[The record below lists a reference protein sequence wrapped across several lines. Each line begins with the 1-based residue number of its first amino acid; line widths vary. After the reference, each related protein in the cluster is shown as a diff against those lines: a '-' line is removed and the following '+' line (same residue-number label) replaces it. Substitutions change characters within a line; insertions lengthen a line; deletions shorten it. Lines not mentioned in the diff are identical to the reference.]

1 MKSKSVRFKLSSAGS
16 EIHVKEAWVVE
27 KLNIKVRPFDVVKM
41 KKKHHHLRN
50 ITIPERLN
58 QDVEILIGADVP
70 EALLHLEF
78 VKGNHPSDPIAVRT
92 LFGWTIFG
100 GKSSEKDIQSNHI
113 TLKTLDTKLERFWSQ
128 ETYGTIQNPEALLT
142 KEEKRAMNILQSKT
156 NLVNGRF
163 EVGMLWKSDDVK
175 LVNNRPLAVT
185 RLLSTEKRLAR
196 VPEIQEIYI
205 SKIDEYLKVG
215 HVKELTKTES
225 TITTSKTNYIPHHF
239 VLEPNKPSKIR
250 IVWDATAKFKG
261 TSLNDHLLKGPDLL
275 NSLVSVLSK
284 FRRGRIAVMGDIEK
298 MFHQVLVPAEDR
310 DAMRFLWRK
319 RSKS

>member
-1 MKSKSVRFKLSSAGS
+1 MSTTVNALLDPGSDTTLICASLANRLQLLIVDNDLKVSISNVLTKKQTMKSKSVRFKLSSAGS

-185 RLLSTEKRLAR
+185 
-196 VPEIQEIYI
+196 
-205 SKIDEYLKVG
+205 
-215 HVKELTKTES
+215 
-225 TITTSKTNYIPHHF
+225 
-239 VLEPNKPSKIR
+239 
-250 IVWDATAKFKG
+250 
-261 TSLNDHLLKGPDLL
+261 
-275 NSLVSVLSK
+275 
-284 FRRGRIAVMGDIEK
+284 
-298 MFHQVLVPAEDR
+298 
-310 DAMRFLWRK
+310 
-319 RSKS
+319 